1 MSRSDTTRGLTAT
14 AAALAILAM
23 ALALA
28 LALDTTGRASAS
40 PLLAK
45 RAEIVTPH
53 GVGQLHLGATVASL
67 HRRHL
72 IRALR
77 PGCEL
82 DPGQRVARLR
92 PPLNGFAVF
101 ANGKKRLTSILLR
114 GGAETAKHIGIGS
127 TPKEARA
134 AYPNALFKP
143 PGSLE
148 PFAEGFLFINV
159 IAHPKM
165 TFVFD
170 SKTHLI
176 SEIDVHSPNFCE

>member
-1 MSRSDTTRGLTAT
+1 MSRSDTSRGLTAT
-14 AAALAILAM
+14 AAALAILAL

-28 LALDTTGRASAS
+28 LALDTNQRASATA
-40 PLLAK
+40 LLGK
-45 RAEIVTPH
+45 RAAIITPH

-72 IRALR
+72 IRGLH

-92 PPLNGFAVF
+92 PPLKGFAVF
-101 ANGKKRLTSILLR
+101 AAGKKRLTSIAIDA
-114 GGAETAKHIGIGS
+114 GAETVKHIGIGS

-134 AYPNALFKP
+134 AYPNALYKP

-148 PFAEGFLFINV
+148 PFAEGFLFINN

-165 TFVFD
+165 TFIFD

-176 SEIDVHSPNFCE
+176 SEIDVPAPNFCE

>member
-1 MSRSDTTRGLTAT
+1 LTA
-14 AAALAILAM
+14 AAGALAIL

-28 LALDTTGRASAS
+28 LALALETNQRASAS

-45 RAEIVTPH
+45 KAEIITPH

-67 HRRHL
+67 HQRHL

-101 ANGKKRLTSILLR
+101 ANGKKRLTSILVR

-127 TPKEARA
+127 TPKEARD
-134 AYPNALFKP
+134 AYTNALYKP

-148 PFAEGFLFINV
+148 PFAEGFLFINN

-165 TFVFD
+165 TFIFD
-170 SKTHLI
+170 SKTHLV

>member
-1 MSRSDTTRGLTAT
+1 MSRSGTTRGLTAT
-14 AAALAILAM
+14 AAALAILA
-23 ALALA
+23 LALA
-28 LALDTTGRASAS
+28 LSLALETNQRASAS
-40 PLLAK
+40 PLLGK
-45 RAEIVTPH
+45 RAAIITPQ

-67 HRRHL
+67 HQRHL
-72 IRALR
+72 IRALH

-101 ANGKKRLTSILLR
+101 ANGKNRLTSILVR
-114 GGAETAKHIGIGS
+114 GGAETAKHIGTGS

-134 AYPNALFKP
+134 AYPKALFKP
-143 PGSLE
+143 PGSIE
-148 PFAEGFLFINV
+148 PFAEGFLFVNN

>member
-1 MSRSDTTRGLTAT
+1 MSRSGTSRGLTAA
-14 AAALAILAM
+14 AAALAILV
-23 ALALA
+23 LALA
-28 LALDTTGRASAS
+28 LALTLHTNQRASAT

-45 RAEIVTPH
+45 RAEIITPH

-72 IRALR
+72 SRGLR

-92 PPLNGFAVF
+92 PPLKGFAVF
-101 ANGKKRLTSILLR
+101 AAGKKRLTSIAIDS
-114 GGAETAKHIGIGS
+114 GAETAKHTGIGS

-134 AYPNALFKP
+134 AYPNALYKP
-143 PGSLE
+143 PGSVE
-148 PFAEGFLFINV
+148 PFAEGFLFINS
-159 IAHPKM
+159 IAHPQM
-165 TFVFD
+165 TFIFD

-176 SEIDVHSPNFCE
+176 SEIDVPAPNFCE